1 MVYYPSSFS
10 NALSDNL
17 IPGNMRSSI
26 KNSKM
31 VRLPFPHEVIILLNL
46 IAGKLEKYCY
56 SSQKSKFSNLEPY
69 WVTSEKKGKEVE
81 KERSVELSL
90 LF

>member
-1 MVYYPSSFS
+1 MKQNNWFIIHL
-10 NALSDNL
+10 LSAMHYL
-17 IPGNMRSSI
+17 ITFIPGNMRSSI

-56 SSQKSKFSNLEPY
+56 SSQKSKQNYIKP
-69 WVTSEKKGKEVE
+69 
-81 KERSVELSL
+81 
-90 LF
+90 